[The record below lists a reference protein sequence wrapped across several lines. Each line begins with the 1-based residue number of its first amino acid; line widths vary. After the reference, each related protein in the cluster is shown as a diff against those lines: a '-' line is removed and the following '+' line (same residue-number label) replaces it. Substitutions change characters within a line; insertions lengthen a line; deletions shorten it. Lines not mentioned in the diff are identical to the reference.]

1 MLMQRTR
8 TLERVRYCCAN
19 PKYFVNMIF
28 KKGSSSPSKRTMIML
43 KMIAIENI
51 FQMSLMYL
59 NKNADEL
66 RSTMRSCANN
76 GEESAKVH
84 EAHMENILAGF
95 IPPTEDYE
103 EEYSEDQIEERK
115 FGTLERWVGHD
126 ILVNAV
132 LAAGKGSGKNAHQ
145 VFETDVQ
152 PDEWKAFKQS
162 EKQQNRPPP
171 NRNAEYPPAEKEIG
185 KKEKKIQGKS
195 FC

>member
-19 PKYFVNMIF
+19 PKSFVNMIF
-28 KKGSSSPSKRTMIML
+28 KKGSSNPSKRTMIML

-51 FQMSLMYL
+51 FRMSLMYL
-59 NKNADEL
+59 NINKDEL
-66 RSTMRSCANN
+66 RSTMRICAEN
-76 GEESAKVH
+76 GEESAKLH

-103 EEYSEDQIEERK
+103 EEYSEDRIEERK

-152 PDEWKAFKQS
+152 PDEWKAFKKIRKGAGQATTRS
-162 EKQQNRPPP
+162 KCRISYYRKRNR
-171 NRNAEYPPAEKEIG
+171 KER
-185 KKEKKIQGKS
+185 KENPR
-195 FC
+195 

>member
-84 EAHMENILAGF
+84 EDHMENILAGF
-95 IPPTEDYE
+95 IPPTED
-103 EEYSEDQIEERK
+103 
-115 FGTLERWVGHD
+115 
-126 ILVNAV
+126 
-132 LAAGKGSGKNAHQ
+132 
-145 VFETDVQ
+145 
-152 PDEWKAFKQS
+152 
-162 EKQQNRPPP
+162 
-171 NRNAEYPPAEKEIG
+171 
-185 KKEKKIQGKS
+185 
-195 FC
+195 